1 MNNLFSSASWK
12 RDVESGGGGTGDVE
26 MGTGAAA
33 GGANLDRFFED
44 VEAIKD
50 ELREV
55 ERLHRSLHEANE
67 AGKTLHEASAVRELR
82 GRMDADVALALKKA
96 KLIKLRLESLDRA
109 NAANRAVPGCGP
121 GSSTDRTRS
130 SVVAGLRKKLR
141 DSMEAF
147 AELRRRI
154 AAEYRETVGRRYYT
168 VTGESPDEATV
179 DALVATG
186 EGERFLQR
194 AIEEQGRGR
203 VLDVVAEIQ
212 ERHGAVAELERSL
225 LELQQV
231 FMDMAVLVEA
241 QGQQLDDIESNVGRA
256 QSFVRHGTD
265 NLTTA
270 RVYQKNTRK
279 WTCIAIIL
287 LLIIILVIVLP
298 TVLSLTK
305 KRQFALPCF
314 FLDQKWVVKGE
325 KDALKFLKQFH
336 MKLAEFLAV
345 IDRTRPRRERPSKE
359 AIPHS
364 PHLSPR
370 KASRNPKQIGG
381 GLAPTPQP
389 LTVSSPAAAF
399 ASAEPPKIDFNVDLT
414 QKLCGALLFPHIR
427 QSSNPFSQVIA
438 RLSIKHPN
446 LFGRNEKLDV
456 LWDKGIDDFN
466 ILIAFRRPRP
476 DWLSQQSFT
485 FQHSVAPEIAV
496 HGLPVDHFTRS
507 GSGGVNLSRSSVG
520 VDFNEP
526 STSHWSSKTSIK
538 FEHVRPLNNDG
549 HTINRDMDG
558 FPITSSGRSYDNMI
572 VLKQESQ
579 YAIANDDR
587 FTKFNFQ
594 MEQGLPLLSKW
605 LIFNRFKIVAS
616 KGFKLGPTFLVTSLT
631 GGSIV
636 GDMAPYQAFALGGI
650 GSVRGYGEGA
660 VGSGRT
666 CLVANGEFTIPVTKE
681 LEGAI
686 FMDCGTDLGSARYV
700 PGNPALR
707 QGKPGFGV
715 GLGYGVRFNSHL
727 GQIRV
732 DYAINAFQ
740 RKTLYFGINGV
751 GS

>member
-1 MNNLFSSASWK
+1 MTYRYIGSIVPYRLNPTRGEDIILAL
-12 RDVESGGGGTGDVE
+12 
-26 MGTGAAA
+26 AA
-33 GGANLDRFFED
+33 GRLGLVVNAHPRKRFHIPLTSAHEKHP
-44 VEAIKD
+44 ETPNKSAAGSH
-50 ELREV
+50 
-55 ERLHRSLHEANE
+55 RLRSL
-67 AGKTLHEASAVRELR
+67 SRS
-82 GRMDADVALALKKA
+82 
-96 KLIKLRLESLDRA
+96 LRL
-109 NAANRAVPGCGP
+109 PP
-121 GSSTDRTRS
+121 
-130 SVVAGLRKKLR
+130 
-141 DSMEAF
+141 
-147 AELRRRI
+147 
-154 AAEYRETVGRRYYT
+154 
-168 VTGESPDEATV
+168 P
-179 DALVATG
+179 
-186 EGERFLQR
+186 
-194 AIEEQGRGR
+194 
-203 VLDVVAEIQ
+203 
-212 ERHGAVAELERSL
+212 
-225 LELQQV
+225 
-231 FMDMAVLVEA
+231 
-241 QGQQLDDIESNVGRA
+241 
-256 QSFVRHGTD
+256 
-265 NLTTA
+265 
-270 RVYQKNTRK
+270 
-279 WTCIAIIL
+279 L
-287 LLIIILVIVLP
+287 LLPSPV
-298 TVLSLTK
+298 
-305 KRQFALPCF
+305 F
-314 FLDQKWVVKGE
+314 F
-325 KDALKFLKQFH
+325 
-336 MKLAEFLAV
+336 
-345 IDRTRPRRERPSKE
+345 
-359 AIPHS
+359 
-364 PHLSPR
+364 
-370 KASRNPKQIGG
+370 
-381 GLAPTPQP
+381 
-389 LTVSSPAAAF
+389 PAKNATA
-399 ASAEPPKIDFNVDLT
+399 KIDFNVDLT

-485 FQHSVAPEIAV
+485 IQHSVAPEIAV

-520 VDFNEP
+520 VDFSEP

-660 VGSGRT
+660 IGSGRT

-686 FMDCGTDLGSARYV
+686 FMDCGTDLGSAR
-700 PGNPALR
+700 
-707 QGKPGFGV
+707 
-715 GLGYGVRFNSHL
+715 
-727 GQIRV
+727 
-732 DYAINAFQ
+732 
-740 RKTLYFGINGV
+740 
-751 GS
+751 

>member
-1 MNNLFSSASWK
+1 
-12 RDVESGGGGTGDVE
+12 
-26 MGTGAAA
+26 MGAQKSIHAR
-33 GGANLDRFFED
+33 N
-44 VEAIKD
+44 
-50 ELREV
+50 
-55 ERLHRSLHEANE
+55 
-67 AGKTLHEASAVRELR
+67 
-82 GRMDADVALALKKA
+82 
-96 KLIKLRLESLDRA
+96 
-109 NAANRAVPGCGP
+109 
-121 GSSTDRTRS
+121 
-130 SVVAGLRKKLR
+130 
-141 DSMEAF
+141 
-147 AELRRRI
+147 
-154 AAEYRETVGRRYYT
+154 
-168 VTGESPDEATV
+168 ATV
-179 DALVATG
+179 
-186 EGERFLQR
+186 
-194 AIEEQGRGR
+194 
-203 VLDVVAEIQ
+203 
-212 ERHGAVAELERSL
+212 
-225 LELQQV
+225 
-231 FMDMAVLVEA
+231 
-241 QGQQLDDIESNVGRA
+241 
-256 QSFVRHGTD
+256 
-265 NLTTA
+265 
-270 RVYQKNTRK
+270 
-279 WTCIAIIL
+279 
-287 LLIIILVIVLP
+287 
-298 TVLSLTK
+298 
-305 KRQFALPCF
+305 
-314 FLDQKWVVKGE
+314 
-325 KDALKFLKQFH
+325 
-336 MKLAEFLAV
+336 
-345 IDRTRPRRERPSKE
+345 
-359 AIPHS
+359 
-364 PHLSPR
+364 
-370 KASRNPKQIGG
+370 
-381 GLAPTPQP
+381 
-389 LTVSSPAAAF
+389 
-399 ASAEPPKIDFNVDLT
+399 DFNVDLT

-466 ILIAFRRPRP
+466 ILMAFRRPRP

-485 FQHSVAPEIAV
+485 IQHSVAPEIAV

-507 GSGGVNLSRSSVG
+507 GSGGVNLSRFSVG

-526 STSHWSSKTSIK
+526 STSHWGSKTSIK
-538 FEHVRPLNNDG
+538 FEHVRPLNNEG

-579 YAIANDDR
+579 YAIANDDS

-631 GGSIV
+631 SGSIV

-660 VGSGRT
+660 VGSGRS

-686 FMDCGTDLGSARYV
+686 FMDCGTDLGSGRHV
-700 PGNPALR
+700 PGSPALR

-727 GQIRV
+727 GQFRV